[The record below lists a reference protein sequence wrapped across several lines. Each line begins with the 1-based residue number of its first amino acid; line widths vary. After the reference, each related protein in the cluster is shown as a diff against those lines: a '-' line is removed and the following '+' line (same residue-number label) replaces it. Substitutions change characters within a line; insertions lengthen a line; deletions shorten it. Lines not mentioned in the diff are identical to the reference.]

1 MASSNAIINV
11 MTIIATDQ
19 IIKDYTNPS
28 KDSSKP
34 TGLPHN
40 YMYMVA
46 SGDAMNITG
55 SGTGNLA
62 FTAQQGDVVRFYA
75 TSEYNNYESSVVM
88 YSMFKY
94 SGDTVFNNNFDL
106 ETFSNV
112 ITPVPTKFNPLTIQM
127 TPENYWFAQNTVNNK
142 GTEGVGFQ
150 FAIYTTPRGSST
162 PVLYGYFQWD
172 PSITAK

>member
-1 MASSNAIINV
+1 MAATNAIINV
-11 MTIIATDQ
+11 MTIIATDR
-19 IIKDYTNPS
+19 IIAAYPHPS
-28 KDSSKP
+28 MDSTKP
-34 TGLPHN
+34 TGLPHD

-46 SGDAMNITG
+46 SGSAMNITG

-75 TSEYNNYESSVVM
+75 TSEYDNYQQSVVL

-94 SGDTVFNNNFDL
+94 SGDTIFNNNFDL

-112 ITPVPTKFNPLTIQM
+112 PTPVPTSFNPLKVSMVNQ
-127 TPENYWFAQNTVNNK
+127 NYWFAQNTINNK
-142 GTEGVGFQ
+142 GTEGVGYQ

-172 PSITAK
+172 PTITAK